1 MYIYLYRY
9 YIYIYIYIHIYIH
22 IDIYLYTYIYLLGS
36 PSRLER
42 YEGISCELRARCP
55 HFFGWEDGGTP
66 IWVWYMKMM
75 GASAKFDALEK
86 PDDSINRYP

>member
-1 MYIYLYRY
+1 MHRYKYVYISIQIL
-9 YIYIYIYIHIYIH
+9 YIHIHIHTYIYIH

-55 HFFGWEDGGTP
+55 HFFGCKMVELPFGFGT
-66 IWVWYMKMM
+66 
-75 GASAKFDALEK
+75 
-86 PDDSINRYP
+86 